1 MGSDASCVLSPE
13 SWVLSLGFL
22 TCVPPLPHGV
32 DRALVKL
39 WDTFGLTA
47 SALWLLPQQPPPPAP
62 QPLPHPDSGPCALF
76 WAVQPPRP
84 TPAHPSFLLVWVAC
98 SGCWPLAYL
107 LNRLEFQASW
117 GRGKGGEEK
126 GGGGLSGWNY
136 LETPYLGSEPF
147 PPPGSG
153 GGCAGG
159 EICSPDPSQWPG
171 KGLAGR
177 AGYFHQPV
185 VMSRRCCGADT
196 CGCQVFRYKLRI

>member
-1 MGSDASCVLSPE
+1 MV
-13 SWVLSLGFL
+13 SLP
-22 TCVPPLPHGV
+22 VRPPLPHGV

-136 LETPYLGSEPF
+136 LETPYLGQSPSLHLAVGVGVQEGRSAALTLP
-147 PPPGSG
+147 SG
-153 GGCAGG
+153 QERGWQGGLGTFT
-159 EICSPDPSQWPG
+159 SQSLCQG
-171 KGLAGR
+171 AAVGLTHVDAKFLGT
-177 AGYFHQPV
+177 
-185 VMSRRCCGADT
+185 S
-196 CGCQVFRYKLRI
+196 